1 MWSSY
6 EGRPRIRINTH
17 WDWKNNELGTYP
29 KFRISFSVDYT
40 FVFITHCFLWL
51 KALESGT
58 IQALFIIIFRPPV
71 NLYPS
76 RLKLLAGGKNA
87 RPAALTLRV
96 CLQTVSCSRSLEQF
110 CADPSSPHHLFSHNM
125 GSLST
130 ILDDL
135 ATFHS
140 FNMCILSQGCCTFP
154 FLRISFRHSQ
164 KRSWIAT
171 SCTFRWF

>member
-29 KFRISFSVDYT
+29 KLRISLSADYT

-58 IQALFIIIFRPPV
+58 IQALFIIIFRAPV

-76 RLKLLAGGKNA
+76 RLKFTRAEKTRVLLLSLWGSAHRLFLA
-87 RPAALTLRV
+87 
-96 CLQTVSCSRSLEQF
+96 RSLEQF
-110 CADPSSPHHLFSHNM
+110 CADPSSPHHLFLHNM
-125 GSLST
+125 RSLST

-135 ATFHS
+135 RTFHS

-164 KRSWIAT
+164 KR
-171 SCTFRWF
+171 

>member
-29 KFRISFSVDYT
+29 KFRISLSVDYT

-58 IQALFIIIFRPPV
+58 IQALFIIIFRAPV

-76 RLKLLAGGKNA
+76 RLKLHAGGK
-87 RPAALTLRV
+87 TRV
-96 CLQTVSCSRSLEQF
+96 LLLSLWGSAHRLFLARSLEQF

-140 FNMCILSQGCCTFP
+140 FNMYILSQGCCTCP

-164 KRSWIAT
+164 KR
-171 SCTFRWF
+171 